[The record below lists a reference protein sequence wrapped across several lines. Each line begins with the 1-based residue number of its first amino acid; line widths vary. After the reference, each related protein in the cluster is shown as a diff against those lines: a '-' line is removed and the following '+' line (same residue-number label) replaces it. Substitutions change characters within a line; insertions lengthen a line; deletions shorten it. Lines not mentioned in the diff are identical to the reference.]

1 MKNSSEFHY
10 ILLAGERPGGNAL
23 AREFNLPVSVL
34 IKVGTQICI
43 QWVLD
48 ALQQS
53 KRVGRGIM
61 CGPSQEIVA
70 ASEVFGAA
78 LQKYP
83 ITWLA
88 PENGPA
94 ASAKNAL
101 VSLAHYP
108 ALITTA
114 DHALLTSDIIDEFC
128 EAVLEKNAQKSEKQ
142 GLDFVVGLVPHD
154 CVKRDYPETQRTLL
168 RFRDGNFCGSN
179 LFAVLNA
186 KGANALALWQEVESE
201 RKTPWKIARRLSLA
215 MMLKYVT
222 GRLSL
227 AEVFEN
233 LSRQSGCQVGYI
245 RVNHARAAIDVDS
258 KADWVLA
265 DALLSDTETA
275 VSSDS

>member
-1 MKNSSEFHY
+1 MKNSSEFRY

-34 IKVGTQICI
+34 IKVGKQVCI
-43 QWVLD
+43 NWVLD
-48 ALQQS
+48 ALKKSQQ
-53 KRVGRGIM
+53 VGRGII

-78 LQKYP
+78 LQQYP

-88 PENGPA
+88 PESGPA

-128 EAVLEKNAQKSEKQ
+128 EAALEKNAGKCEQEH
-142 GLDFVVGLVPHD
+142 LDFVVGLVPHD
-154 CVKRDYPETQRTLL
+154 CVKRDFPNTQRTLL
-168 RFRDGNFCGSN
+168 RFKDGNFCGSN

-186 KGANALALWQEVESE
+186 KGASALALWQEVESE
-201 RKTPWKIARRLSLA
+201 RKTPWKIARRLSLTL
-215 MMLKYVT
+215 MLRYVT

-227 AEVFEN
+227 AQVFEN
-233 LSRQSGCQVGYI
+233 LSRQSGCRVGYV

-258 KADWVLA
+258 KADWELA
-265 DALLSDTETA
+265 DALLSDTET
-275 VSSDS
+275 VMSSDS